1 VTGSLYNALGVLAV
15 LALTACAAV
24 FVAAEYS
31 LTTLERVQVERHL
44 QEVGD
49 RRAQQIGRAHH
60 SLSFQLSGA
69 QLGITI
75 TTLATGYLAEP
86 SIAGLLR
93 PVLSAVGL
101 SEGVAD
107 PLSLALALLLATT
120 VSVVFG
126 ELVPKNLAIA
136 HALGTARAVA
146 GIQTTFSTVFVWLIN
161 GLNRSANWVV
171 RRLGVEP
178 AEELRSARSPQ
189 ELGSLVRTSAEQGTL
204 DQGTATLLD
213 RSLRFGELTAEE
225 LMTPRLRVESLP
237 TDATVRDLVD
247 ASMRTGFSRFPVHE
261 GDLDDVRGIV
271 HVKQVFAVPV
281 DRRARTRVSTLARP
295 VPTVPET
302 LPADALL
309 ERLRDSGLQVAMV
322 VDEYGGTAGL
332 VTMEDLVEEIVGD
345 VRDEH
350 DRGEAPPVRPLGRTS
365 WLVSGLLRDDE
376 VAEATGFRMPEG
388 EYETLAGLVLARLG
402 EIPEVGD
409 EVRIDGWRIT
419 VMLMDRHRIAELR
432 LSRVVDGQ
440 YVDGQNPDGQH
451 PDGQH
456 PDGQHSDGQNPDGQR
471 PDGRQEA

>member
-1 VTGSLYNALGVLAV
+1 VTGPLFDALGVLAV
-15 LALTACAAV
+15 IVLTGCAAV

-49 RRAQQIGRAHH
+49 RRAQQIARAHR

-86 SIAGLLR
+86 AIAGLLS
-93 PVLSAVGL
+93 PVLVRIGL
-101 SEGVAD
+101 PAGAAAPISYI
-107 PLSLALALLLATT
+107 LALLLATT
-120 VSVVFG
+120 LSVVFG
-126 ELVPKNLAIA
+126 ELVPKNLAIT

-146 GIQTTFSTVFVWLIN
+146 GVQTTFSTVFVWLISA
-161 GLNRSANWVV
+161 LNQSANWVV
-171 RRLGVEP
+171 RRLGVAP

-189 ELGSLVRTSAEQGTL
+189 ELGSLVRTSAEHGTL
-204 DQGTATLLD
+204 DAGTATLLD
-213 RSLRFGELTAEE
+213 RSLRFGDLTAEE

-237 TDATVRDLVD
+237 TAATVRDLVA

-261 GDLDDVRGIV
+261 GDLDDVRGVV
-271 HVKQVFAVPV
+271 HVKQVFGVPAAH
-281 DRRARTRVSTLARP
+281 RATTTVATLAMP

-302 LPADALL
+302 LPSDALL
-309 ERLRDSGLQVAMV
+309 ERLRESGLQVAMV

-350 DRGEAPPVRPLGRTS
+350 DRGEPSPVRPLGRSS

-388 EYETLAGLVLARLG
+388 EYETVAGLVLSRLG
-402 EIPEVGD
+402 RIPEVGD
-409 EVRIDGWRIT
+409 EVRVDGWRIT
-419 VMLMDRHRIAELR
+419 VMLMDRHRIAQVR
-432 LSRVVDGQ
+432 LSTVLDGPPE
-440 YVDGQNPDGQH
+440 V
-451 PDGQH
+451 
-456 PDGQHSDGQNPDGQR
+456 
-471 PDGRQEA
+471 AA

>member
-1 VTGSLYNALGVLAV
+1 VTGTLWDALGVLAV
-15 LALTACAAV
+15 LVLTACAAV
-24 FVAAEYS
+24 FVAAEYA
-31 LTTLERVQVERHL
+31 LTTLEGVQVDRHL

-49 RRAQQIGRAHH
+49 RRAQQIARAQH
-60 SLSFQLSGA
+60 SLSFQLSGT

-86 SIAGLLR
+86 SIAGLVR
-93 PVLSAVGL
+93 PVLTAVGL
-101 SEGVAD
+101 PDGVAG
-107 PLSLALALLLATT
+107 PVSFVLALLLATT

-146 GIQTTFSTVFVWLIN
+146 GVLTTFSTVFRWLIN
-161 GLNRSANWVV
+161 ALNSSANWVV
-171 RRLGVEP
+171 RRLGVAP

-189 ELGSLVRTSAEQGTL
+189 ELGSLVRSSAEQGTL
-204 DQGTATLLD
+204 DRGTATLLD

-225 LMTPRLRVESLP
+225 LMTPRVRVESLP
-237 TDATVRDLVD
+237 MRATVHDLMD
-247 ASMRTGFSRFPVHE
+247 ASVRTGFSRFPVHE
-261 GDLDDVRGIV
+261 GDLDDVRGVV
-271 HVKQVFAVPV
+271 HVKQVFGLPK
-281 DRRARTRVSTLARP
+281 RTRWTTAVATLARP

-309 ERLRDSGLQVAMV
+309 ERLRDSGLQVAIV

-350 DRGEAPPVRPLGRTS
+350 DLGEASPVRPLGRNS

-388 EYETLAGLVLARLG
+388 EYETLAGLVLASLG

-409 EVRIDGWRIT
+409 EVRVDGWRIT
-419 VMLMDRHRIAELR
+419 VMRMDRHRIAELR
-432 LSRVVDGQ
+432 LSRVE
-440 YVDGQNPDGQH
+440 
-451 PDGQH
+451 
-456 PDGQHSDGQNPDGQR
+456 S
-471 PDGRQEA
+471 A